1 VRIIITYG
9 DDAFYTRTSVDE
21 DTGHRYISDLLQRI
35 MQVNKYRL
43 DSNDRYYYDSTQN
56 DLPEEYELE
65 EE

>member
-1 VRIIITYG
+1 
-9 DDAFYTRTSVDE
+9 
-21 DTGHRYISDLLQRI
+21 